1 MVEITSSNVAGLS
14 VHLMD
19 DCPLVDP
26 AYPLTEEGYLQP
38 ICRPCWTRT
47 LNCRFHRQ
55 YIPRSLEEI
64 VVDVELAPLIAQMEH
79 RMSIP
84 SSPKQEQCEFYERG
98 RWDIQ
103 LSAKTEFFHPF
114 ALRTMDGTDASPAE
128 RVLELFN
135 EHPEFGRRVRFLSKQ
150 DYRDYLHLVPS
161 ESLCG
166 VSMTTLTK
174 EQSKEVQPG
183 AADPAT
189 LIKVLQK
196 ADRKGL
202 LTWAVAE
209 PFYDEMNLVSLLEEV
224 PLLQEIYIGRLTG
237 TRTGYPVPS
246 DLGIIKQVR
255 QACEWAEDNAP
266 KMRILMKK
274 QLWQIMIDKKYW
286 NILFS
291 CI

>member
-19 DCPLVDP
+19 DCPLVDSE
-26 AYPLTEEGYLQP
+26 YPLTEEGYLQP
-38 ICRPCWTRT
+38 VCRPCWNRT

-55 YIPRSLEEI
+55 YIPRSPEE
-64 VVDVELAPLIAQMEH
+64 VQVDLDFEPLIAQLEN
-79 RMSIP
+79 RMTVP
-84 SSPKQEQCEFYERG
+84 STPLQEQCEFYERG

-114 ALRTMDGTDASPAE
+114 TLKKMNGSNISPAE
-128 RVLELFN
+128 RVLELFS

-150 DYRDYLHLVPS
+150 DYRRYLHLVPS

-166 VSMTTLTK
+166 VSITTLSK

-196 ADRKGL
+196 ADKKGL
-202 LTWAVAE
+202 RTWAVVE
-209 PFYDEMNLVSLLEEV
+209 PFYDEMNLVPLVEEV
-224 PLLQEIYIGRLTG
+224 PFLQEIYIGRLTG
-237 TRTGYPVPS
+237 TRVGYPVLS
-246 DLGIIKQVR
+246 DLDIIKQVR
-255 QACEWAEDNAP
+255 DLCAWAEDNAP
-266 KMRILMKK
+266 EMRILMKK
-274 QLWQIMIDKKYW
+274 QLWKIVFQKGYFTY
-286 NILFS
+286 LS
-291 CI
+291 QR